1 MRAPRPETG
10 FFSVPPSCNL
20 CNSNTRVQEQQL
32 IPASPSLCGNAG
44 CSINDAQQTAHVI
57 TALLDSDLRPRTL
70 ARLYVLTNAAN
81 TAKAANAVNSANAA
95 NDANC

>member
-10 FFSVPPSCNL
+10 FLSVPPSCNL

-32 IPASPSLCGNAG
+32 IPASPSLRGNAG

-57 TALLDSDLRPRTL
+57 AALVDSDLRPRALAAASVCSPIRQTL
-70 ARLYVLTNAAN
+70 LKLLTLIFMQ
-81 TAKAANAVNSANAA
+81 K
-95 NDANC
+95 